1 MTHESDAVVPSWE
14 QVPGADWDRF
24 SRRSGRAI
32 QLLCRLAPLVA
43 GLMLAIDCAQLLRGL
58 FCELALPAG
67 GDWLGTALEL
77 LTAWLS
83 RPATAQP
90 ANRLRTMASS
100 AGRCW
105 FTLCASASWLRARA
119 RLCSLRDA
127 NLAGFQPK

>member
-1 MTHESDAVVPSWE
+1 MTHESDAVVPSWG
-14 QVPGADWDRF
+14 QVSGAGWGRF
-24 SRRSGRAI
+24 SRISGRAV
-32 QLLCRLAPLVA
+32 QLLCKLAPLLA
-43 GLMLAIDCAQLLRGL
+43 GLLLAVDCAQLLRGV
-58 FCELALPAG
+58 FCDLAVPAG

-83 RPATAQP
+83 RSSTAQP
-90 ANRLRTMASS
+90 ANRLRTIASS

-105 FTLCASASWLRARA
+105 LTLCASASWLCARA